1 MVATTTILLAAA
13 SLTKMSAK
21 AAAALTKMSAGA
33 AEALTKMSAGAAEA
47 SNAAARILALAK
59 SKTLEVSAAATAFE
73 QDSEVVAMLA
83 TEVSAKETELEAGS
97 AMSKTPEGRVEGQE
111 IQIA

>member
-33 AEALTKMSAGAAEA
+33 AEA
-47 SNAAARILALAK
+47 SNAAARVLALVKA
-59 SKTLEVSAAATAFE
+59 KTLEVSAAATAFE

-83 TEVSAKETELEAGS
+83 TEVSATEKGHETEAATS
-97 AMSKTPEGRVEGQE
+97 
-111 IQIA
+111 

>member
-13 SLTKMSAK
+13 SLTKMSAG
-21 AAAALTKMSAGA
+21 AAAVLTKV
-33 AEALTKMSAGAAEA
+33 SAGAAEA

-83 TEVSAKETELEAGS
+83 TEVSATEKGHETGS
-97 AMSKTPEGRVEGQE
+97 ATSEMS
-111 IQIA
+111 

>member
-1 MVATTTILLAAA
+1 VVATTTILLAAA
-13 SLTKMSAK
+13 SLTKMSAG

-33 AEALTKMSAGAAEA
+33 AAA

-59 SKTLEVSAAATAFE
+59 AKTLEVSAAATAFE

-83 TEVSAKETELEAGS
+83 TEVSATEKGHETEAATS
-97 AMSKTPEGRVEGQE
+97 
-111 IQIA
+111 

>member
-1 MVATTTILLAAA
+1 M
-13 SLTKMSAK
+13 K
-21 AAAALTKMSAGA
+21 A
-33 AEALTKMSAGAAEA
+33 
-47 SNAAARILALAK
+47 
-59 SKTLEVSAAATAFE
+59 KTLEVSAAATAFE

-97 AMSKTPEGRVEGQE
+97 AMSKMSEGRVEGQG